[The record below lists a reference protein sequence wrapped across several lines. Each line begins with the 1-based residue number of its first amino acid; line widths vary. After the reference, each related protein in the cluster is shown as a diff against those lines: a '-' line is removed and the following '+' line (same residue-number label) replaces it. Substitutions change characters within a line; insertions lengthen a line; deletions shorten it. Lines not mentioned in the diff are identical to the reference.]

1 MHDLRLVGVHEDGEH
16 LMLSDAQGERFSLPV
31 DEALRAAVRR
41 DRARLGQL
49 QIEIDGGLRPRDVQ
63 ARIRAGASAEEVAA
77 MAGWSVE
84 KVRRYEGPVLAERAH
99 VTELARA
106 VRVRRRNAEPVA
118 LGTLVVRR
126 LSGRGVDPERI
137 AWDAWRPDEG
147 PWVVVVEFAA
157 GGRERQARW
166 HYDSAARS
174 VVPADDEA
182 RWLSEE
188 DPSAT
193 GPLAGAGLAAVHGA
207 APGIGGGIGG
217 DVGGTVYDIESEGGL
232 RAEPSRAVE
241 AGPLDLMSAMRSRRR
256 EREAGKRT
264 SAVPGARRPAQ
275 PQPAPQ
281 VDSTGNRPSD
291 VPGSAHP
298 AGRKRPA
305 REPLE
310 LNPTLMDDPPAAH
323 PPASEVQPGPGE
335 PDQAPLVAAAAVPR
349 RWPLADSM
357 ARPARTRKV
366 GNRAGPDAGAPDA
379 ADHPVEGHAGTE
391 FEGTELEGTELEGA
405 AAEAAEPGAGE
416 PQMTAPAAA
425 KAAGRPRGS
434 QAAKRER
441 RSSVPSWDDIMFG
454 SKRD

>member
-16 LMLSDAQGERFSLPV
+16 LMLSNAQGERFALPV

-41 DRARLGQL
+41 DRAHLGQL

-63 ARIRAGASAEEVAA
+63 ARIRAGASAEDVAA
-77 MAGWSVE
+77 LAGWSVE
-84 KVRRYEGPVLAERAH
+84 KVRRYEGPVLAEREH
-99 VTELARA
+99 VAQLARA

-126 LSGRGVDPERI
+126 LSGRGVDPDRI
-137 AWDAWRPDEG
+137 GWDAWRPDEG

-182 RWLSEE
+182 RWLSEDE
-188 DPSAT
+188 PSAM
-193 GPLAGAGLAAVHGA
+193 GPLAGTGPFAVRGD
-207 APGIGGGIGG
+207 APGPVHGIGGGIGA
-217 DVGGTVYDIESEGGL
+217 DVGGAVYDIETDGGV
-232 RAEPSRAVE
+232 RAESRRDVE
-241 AGPLDLMSAMRSRRR
+241 GGPLDLMSAMRSRRR

-264 SAVPGARRPAQ
+264 SGRAEAARRSVHPAR
-275 PQPAPQ
+275 APQ
-281 VDSTGNRPSD
+281 VDSTGNQPSD

-310 LNPTLMDDPPAAH
+310 LDPTLMDDPPAAH
-323 PPASEVQPGPGE
+323 PPASSLRPDPA
-335 PDQAPLVAAAAVPR
+335 PRDQARLAADASVPR
-349 RWPLADSM
+349 RWPLANSM
-357 ARPARTRKV
+357 GRPAGPVREAGGPDT
-366 GNRAGPDAGAPDA
+366 AGPDTAGPAVEVRDGAELDA
-379 ADHPVEGHAGTE
+379 A
-391 FEGTELEGTELEGA
+391 ELEAAEVETAERA
-405 AAEAAEPGAGE
+405 AAEAA
-416 PQMTAPAAA
+416 
-425 KAAGRPRGS
+425 GRHREA
-434 QAAKRER
+434 QAAKRGR
-441 RSSVPSWDDIMFG
+441 RASVPSWDDIMFG

>member
-63 ARIRAGASAEEVAA
+63 ARIRAGASADEVAA
-77 MAGWSVE
+77 LAGWSIE

-99 VTELARA
+99 VSELAQA

-126 LSGRGVDPERI
+126 LSGRGVDADHI
-137 AWDAWRPDEG
+137 GWDAWRPDEG
-147 PWVVVVEFAA
+147 PWVVVVQFIA

-166 HYDSAARS
+166 HYDAAARS

-188 DPSAT
+188 ES
-193 GPLAGAGLAAVHGA
+193 A
-207 APGIGGGIGG
+207 APGPIAKAPMGGVGIGG
-217 DVGGTVYDIESEGGL
+217 DVGRTVYDIESDGGQ
-232 RAEPSRAVE
+232 RAEPSRAE
-241 AGPLDLMSAMRSRRR
+241 EGPLDLMSAMRSRRR
-256 EREAGKRT
+256 ERETGQRT
-264 SAVPGARRPAQ
+264 SAGARRPAR
-275 PQPAPQ
+275 PRPAPQ
-281 VDSTGNRPSD
+281 VESTGSQPSD

-305 REPLE
+305 PEPRELDS
-310 LNPTLMDDPPAAH
+310 TLMDDPPAAH
-323 PPASEVQPGPGE
+323 PAASTVQPDPDEAGPSD
-335 PDQAPLVAAAAVPR
+335 PAVVTAASVPR

-357 ARPARTRKV
+357 ARP
-366 GNRAGPDAGAPDA
+366 GLAPDVGDPVDPEAVLPNETAQSQTAMSETADQQAQDQAA
-379 ADHPVEGHAGTE
+379 ADETGHH
-391 FEGTELEGTELEGA
+391 
-405 AAEAAEPGAGE
+405 
-416 PQMTAPAAA
+416 
-425 KAAGRPRGS
+425 RGS
-434 QAAKRER
+434 QPAKRGR
-441 RSSVPSWDDIMFG
+441 RASVPSWDDIMFG

>member
-63 ARIRAGASAEEVAA
+63 ARIRAGASADEVAA
-77 MAGWSVE
+77 LAGWSVE
-84 KVRRYEGPVLAERAH
+84 KVRRYEGPVLAEREH
-99 VTELARA
+99 VSELARA

-126 LSGRGVDPERI
+126 LSGRGVDADHI
-137 AWDAWRPDEG
+137 GWDAWRPDDG
-147 PWVVVVEFAA
+147 PWVVVVQFIA

-166 HYDSAARS
+166 HYDAAARS

-188 DPSAT
+188 ETAAAGPIAKAPFGSA
-193 GPLAGAGLAAVHGA
+193 GVGSAGVGS
-207 APGIGGGIGG
+207 
-217 DVGGTVYDIESEGGL
+217 DVGRTVYDIESDDGP
-232 RAEPSRAVE
+232 RAEPSRAE
-241 AGPLDLMSAMRSRRR
+241 EGPLDLMSAMRSRRR

-264 SAVPGARRPAQ
+264 SAGARRPPR
-275 PQPAPQ
+275 PQSAPQ
-281 VDSTGNRPSD
+281 VQSTGSQPSD

-310 LNPTLMDDPPAAH
+310 LDPTLMDDPPAAH
-323 PPASEVQPGPGE
+323 PAASTVQPD
-335 PDQAPLVAAAAVPR
+335 PDQAGPSDPAEVTAASVPR

-357 ARPARTRKV
+357 ARPGVAPDVEDPADPEAVLQDETAESQIAV
-366 GNRAGPDAGAPDA
+366 GNTAVSETAEQQAQDQAA
-379 ADHPVEGHAGTE
+379 ADE
-391 FEGTELEGTELEGA
+391 
-405 AAEAAEPGAGE
+405 
-416 PQMTAPAAA
+416 
-425 KAAGRPRGS
+425 AGRHRGS
-434 QAAKRER
+434 QPAKRGR
-441 RSSVPSWDDIMFG
+441 RASVPSWDDIMFG